1 MSGFDAKVV
10 IDLDHLAHNFNQ
22 AAQAAPQSNV
32 MAVVKADAYGHGALP
47 VANALSHDDAFAV
60 ARVKEAIELR
70 EAGFNH
76 PITLLEGVITEDG
89 ARLASD
95 YDLAVVIHDPAQ
107 LRLLKQVTLSCW
119 FKVET
124 GMNRL
129 GLLAHQLEPFM
140 EIIPSYRQLGLFS
153 HFSDADKPF
162 HEKNQDQRRRFDA
175 LRLRYDL
182 PGGMSG
188 SAAILG
194 GHGTDLDWVRPGI
207 MLYGINPFLD
217 RDTPLLPVMTFK
229 APVIAVRAVDAGE
242 TVGYGST
249 WVADRPTKLAV
260 IAAGYA
266 DGYPRQAP
274 SGTPV
279 ALNGHLVH
287 IAGRIS
293 MDMMTVSLPDEVR
306 VEVGDWAELWGASVP
321 VEDIGLRCNTI
332 AYTLVCGV
340 GPRVDRVYT
349 GQAEQ

>member
-1 MSGFDAKVV
+1 
-10 IDLDHLAHNFNQ
+10 
-22 AAQAAPQSNV
+22 
-32 MAVVKADAYGHGALP
+32 
-47 VANALSHDDAFAV
+47 
-60 ARVKEAIELR
+60 
-70 EAGFNH
+70 
-76 PITLLEGVITEDG
+76 
-89 ARLASD
+89 
-95 YDLAVVIHDPAQ
+95 
-107 LRLLKQVTLSCW
+107 
-119 FKVET
+119 
-124 GMNRL
+124 
-129 GLLAHQLEPFM
+129 
-140 EIIPSYRQLGLFS
+140 
-153 HFSDADKPF
+153 
-162 HEKNQDQRRRFDA
+162 
-175 LRLRYDL
+175 
-182 PGGMSG
+182 MSG

-194 GHGTDLDWVRPGI
+194 GHGTDLDWVRPGV

-229 APVIAVRAVDAGE
+229 APIIAVRAVDAGE

-349 GQAEQ
+349 GQAE